1 MLAMNLEICLCFL
14 SSSNLESYRC
24 YLHRTWKL
32 SRYTVKYNHDF
43 QTSIASN
50 HLNDKW
56 GVSASNQIFSSC
68 SSPPELT
75 GPGGFLCYWTSG
87 QLFSTDY
94 FYPLPV
100 SKGCSAL
107 NMHQLNLLIQET
119 GMYGFLSVYGK
130 AHSIYVHKQMV
141 IPIRIREI
149 LIMSFQ
155 TVKLLSPVTMQSALE
170 QCKLSFVSYTNWL
183 FT

>member
-56 GVSASNQIFSSC
+56 GVSASNPIFSSC

-94 FYPLPV
+94 FYPLPI
-100 SKGCSAL
+100 SKGCSVL
-107 NMHQLNLLIQET
+107 NMHQAKPTDT
-119 GMYGFLSVYGK
+119 GNRHVCFSVSLWKGPFY
-130 AHSIYVHKQMV
+130 IC
-141 IPIRIREI
+141 P
-149 LIMSFQ
+149 Q
-155 TVKLLSPVTMQSALE
+155 TNGD
-170 QCKLSFVSYTNWL
+170 TN
-183 FT
+183 